1 MSSKRPCERV
11 RCGFCGQW
19 AKADRLVDFVLVCC
33 SGLACQSHALGVI
46 GKGQT
51 DRQAFEDFL
60 DEVENAKNN

>member
-19 AKADRLVDFVLVCC
+19 AKAGRLVDIVLVCC

-51 DRQAFEDFL
+51 DRQAFADFL
-60 DEVENAKNN
+60 DEVESAKNN